1 MGSNRFR
8 VDMPRF
14 IDFYLQGK
22 LHLDDLI
29 SNRIALSDINEGMEA
44 LKTGEIARSVIMFD

>member
-1 MGSNRFR
+1 
-8 VDMPRF
+8 
-14 IDFYLQGK
+14 
-22 LHLDDLI
+22 LDDLI